1 MKAYVSVLFNR
12 ALCKGE
18 GFPSIG
24 EFNVQLKDG
33 RSFSFDFQESLL
45 YLDGAFFSW
54 ELKSLDPSFDNLDE
68 FRKHIAEIVKI
79 NECYIDTE
87 DCNITE
93 EGKKINTPLIPLSLQ
108 EFTIM
113 DNGDLI
119 GGTMDNGELIGGTI
133 PESTNFVEV
142 EIFHESPLDKDLL
155 VQYDFKRALL
165 SAYNFDSNNNPNEV
179 LLTFVKENC
188 DGCGTDISVI
198 IKILNQESSVIKEIE
213 NALHSRKKSYGE
225 QFNVNSII
233 YDVLTDLDIQ
243 FEFVST
249 FRTTRI
255 TL

>member
-1 MKAYVSVLFNR
+1 MKAYVTVLFNR

-24 EFNVQLKDG
+24 KFNVQLKDG

-68 FRKHIAEIVKI
+68 FRKHIVEIVKI

-113 DNGDLI
+113 DNGDII
-119 GGTMDNGELIGGTI
+119 GGTT
-133 PESTNFVEV
+133 PESTDFIDVQ
-142 EIFHESPLDKDLL
+142 IFRESPLDKDLL
-155 VQYDFKRALL
+155 AQYDFKRALL
-165 SAYNFDSNNNPNEV
+165 STYNFDSNFKEM

-188 DGCGTDISVI
+188 DGCGTDITVV
-198 IKILNQESSVIKEIE
+198 IKIFNQESSIIKEIE
-213 NALHSRKKSYGE
+213 NALHSRKKSHGE
-225 QFNVNSII
+225 QFTVNSII
-233 YDVLTDLDIQ
+233 HDVLTDLDIQ